1 MPRLLVIDDR
11 DSTIEMCHRHLSR
24 FDYITRCGRDIPCQV
39 CEERDRGCP
48 LKCAHDYREALATLS
63 SCGPL
68 PDLVVLDLH
77 FAVPEDRLLP
87 EDKSDLPQDA
97 TRRRRALDELRRR
110 QGLLILHRLRAE
122 YPTLPVVLLTTTD
135 AELAPSDKDPLV
147 YFCEHEV
154 VDSRT
159 LAGQITRALAL
170 HTQAQDLA
178 GPVFWGKDRP
188 MAELQRTLITLARS
202 PLPVLLQGETGTGKS
217 FLAEHFIH
225 PRSGQRGP
233 LVVTDLSTIPPSLLP
248 AHLFGARRGSYTG
261 AVEDHVGVFEQAHN
275 GTLFLDEIAN
285 LDLDLQRQLLL
296 VLERGQVT
304 RLGDVRPRPASVK
317 LVAAT
322 NQDLDALV
330 RKDRFRADLY
340 MRLNPATRLRIP
352 PLRERR
358 EDLPDL
364 IRFALLSALRGDAL
378 RPLVRAFL
386 ARFPTPL
393 DFHPER
399 SAVLYGKPAA
409 AELRRDA
416 FTVFLSKRALAALCA
431 HPWPGNHRELKMLA
445 GSALVF
451 ALVEALDSASA
462 SASANEEEQGAS
474 APRAPAVLALG
485 DALIER
491 LLSQLGES
499 PGPDAAPAPR
509 AEAPRASGS
518 SGASPTGAQR
528 LGAGV
533 GFRVT
538 VDVPQGPSFV
548 KIAADIERQY
558 LEAIFHATGG
568 DLDRMAAELLGPG
581 ATGRRVHLRLNQLG
595 LKLRELRQAA
605 DKDSGKDK
613 DNGKDNGKDKNRGG
627 AS

>member
-63 SCGPL
+63 SCGTL

-87 EDKSDLPQDA
+87 EDKSDLPSDPA
-97 TRRRRALDELRRR
+97 ARRRALDALRRR

-188 MAELQRTLITLARS
+188 MAELQRTLTTLARS

-386 ARFPTPL
+386 ARFPTPC

-416 FTVFLSKRALAALCA
+416 FTVFLSKRSLAALCA

-445 GSALVF
+445 SSALVF
-451 ALVEALDSASA
+451 ALVEALDSA
-462 SASANEEEQGAS
+462 EEHGEG

-485 DALIER
+485 DSLIER

-499 PGPDAAPAPR
+499 PPAPAAPPAP
-509 AEAPRASGS
+509 ATQPAPPAPSAAQPAPPAARSA
-518 SGASPTGAQR
+518 GAQR
-528 LGAGV
+528 LEGG

-538 VDVPQGPSFV
+538 VDIPRGPSFV

-558 LEAIFHATGG
+558 LQAIFHITGG
-568 DLDRMAAELLGPG
+568 DLDRMATELLGQG
-581 ATGRRVHLRLNQLG
+581 ATGRQVHMRLNQLG

-605 DKDSGKDK
+605 GKGKDK
-613 DNGKDNGKDKNRGG
+613 APKDRKEG